1 MSTAGPAPFT
11 VDVSEEEVGRVLVSA
26 RGELDL
32 ATAPQLEEALLPLV
46 RSGRHAV
53 LDLRGLDFMDS
64 SGVRVVVTAHTAAAE
79 HEGRLTLVR
88 GGARSPVGR
97 VLEVSGLEGMLEI
110 VDEA

>member
-1 MSTAGPAPFT
+1 MSSPGPAPFT
-11 VDVSEEEVGRVLVSA
+11 VDVAEGADHIVVAV

-32 ATAPQLEEALLPLV
+32 ATAPQLEEALLPPV
-46 RSGRHAV
+46 RNGRHAV

-64 SGVRVVVTAHTAAAE
+64 SGVRVVVTAHAAADE
-79 HEGRLTLVR
+79 NGGRLTVVR

-110 VDEA
+110 IDEA

>member
-1 MSTAGPAPFT
+1 LRLVSNPAPFT
-11 VDVSEEEVGRVLVSA
+11 VDVAEDAGRVRITA

-32 ATAPQLEEALLPLV
+32 ATAGQLEEALLPQV
-46 RSGRHAV
+46 RQGRHAV
-53 LDLRGLDFMDS
+53 LDLRELDFMDS
-64 SGVRVVVTAHTAAAE
+64 SGVRVVVTAHTAAVE

-110 VDEA
+110 VDEG